1 MNDPTRLDEVLRA
14 VKVAW
19 AGQPDLSLPT
29 LMAMAGTQG
38 IGWGSS
44 DNELIDYLAGLAQK
58 YPAELKPAD
67 VADGSGYML
76 SLMDNAMSI
85 SLIDAHVIVYTPH
98 RKQTVVW
105 KFESF
110 RTMSPGFP
118 LVITDGEGIDH
129 RLGVIERIS
138 RMDIQQKRESLQGLT
153 RAEIGDV
160 VHVVTTDDGTTIRLS
175 RRVDIV
181 AAARRSLEVQS
192 QQWTRVVQHSP
203 LIIELAGGTTM
214 NLGTPATVL
223 LAAT

>member
-85 SLIDAHVIVYTPH
+85 SLIDAHVIVHTPH

-105 KFESF
+105 KFASF

-118 LVITDGEGIDH
+118 VVITDGEGIDH
-129 RLGVIERIS
+129 RLGVIERII

-181 AAARRSLEVQS
+181 AAARRSLEVES